1 MDEWEMYPRVAV
13 ATALQTQE
21 QRIAT
26 IKKSRE
32 QLHAEATHMITQA
45 RDATQLLMK
54 ARLIFPMPETND
66 IPYPS
71 PIFKKT

>member
-1 MDEWEMYPRVAV
+1 MYPRVAV

-32 QLHAEATHMITQA
+32 QLHAEVTHMITQA

-66 IPYPS
+66 IPLPS